1 LTTAG
6 PCDTLAGAGIKD
18 NPDKSRF
25 ELVIDGALAVVE
37 YRRMGKTLIAYL
49 VSSRYKGFDK
59 K

>member
-1 LTTAG
+1 VTTAG

-25 ELVIDGALAVVE
+25 ELVIGGALAVVE

-49 VSSRYKGFDK
+49 IS
-59 K
+59 